1 MNTIYFNKYLKYKQ
15 KLKRYSLEHDC
26 YIRQRAGSVSEPIEC
41 AICHM
46 SDNPEDM
53 RSCNHGKIKHP
64 NEKFHLSCLQNWFIQ
79 YKKKTCPYCMTVLS
93 EEEIKKI
100 LRVEERP
107 LPIDKLNC
115 DHFRDLDENDY
126 DNCLTTQINRRK
138 YRNVIRGVKDYII
151 NDKSRPYKDFCKLQ
165 IKKILSNKSIFNET
179 LSEEKLISM
188 YIKRYHI
195 CCSDNQKLPMLK
207 DVMATKYKDYKDKID
222 DLNLKIDIQKKNYK
236 SSDDYLI
243 KIKPIE
249 KKMASYC
256 NKRENEEIASYNQ
269 GLQYNSGYGQEYKS
283 LDHHLEYECKPKEE
297 PEYIRLLKKKENI
310 KQQNIYIQRINN
322 LLDKGSLIKN
332 QYLVENGKDNKKKW
346 KIEDRLLDNT
356 RDANYFDKELEKKR
370 LLHNPP
376 N

>member
-1 MNTIYFNKYLKYKQ
+1 MNRKKIHIVTGDDEWLTNILIKKLTPLYEITLIKVKSSSFDFSK
-15 KLKRYSLEHDC
+15 KLKLIILIGLIDFL
-26 YIRQRAGSVSEPIEC
+26 
-41 AICHM
+41 
-46 SDNPEDM
+46 
-53 RSCNHGKIKHP
+53 KI
-64 NEKFHLSCLQNWFIQ
+64 LFIQ

-256 NKRENEEIASYNQ
+256 NKRENEEIVSYNQ

>member
-1 MNTIYFNKYLKYKQ
+1 MKNK
-15 KLKRYSLEHDC
+15 
-26 YIRQRAGSVSEPIEC
+26 
-41 AICHM
+41 
-46 SDNPEDM
+46 
-53 RSCNHGKIKHP
+53 
-64 NEKFHLSCLQNWFIQ
+64 
-79 YKKKTCPYCMTVLS
+79 
-93 EEEIKKI
+93 
-100 LRVEERP
+100 
-107 LPIDKLNC
+107 
-115 DHFRDLDENDY
+115 
-126 DNCLTTQINRRK
+126 
-138 YRNVIRGVKDYII
+138 
-151 NDKSRPYKDFCKLQ
+151 
-165 IKKILSNKSIFNET
+165 
-179 LSEEKLISM
+179 
-188 YIKRYHI
+188 
-195 CCSDNQKLPMLK
+195 
-207 DVMATKYKDYKDKID
+207 
-222 DLNLKIDIQKKNYK
+222 KKNYK

-256 NKRENEEIASYNQ
+256 NKRENEEIVSYNQ